1 MKPILLKICFACVLI
16 SAIAR
21 MSNSISDVLIA
32 VGIVAAIGALIWL
45 YEQGYLKINYRVREI
60 VKTIAKWIIIAV
72 GIIYLTAMVGY
83 AGYTAMN
90 GTGYQG
96 LFVIA
101 IAGIV
106 IGISWYMT
114 RWRRWWIKFL
124 RTFLRKDQ
132 IRTLDLKI
140 GAVSYEEYDYSSG
153 ALYCL
158 RPKEGVFIGTTR
170 IFISP
175 DTLDDS
181 KNERLRRFEYMLR
194 ESGIENT
201 LNVDY
206 TDGCIYADVSVTVDC
221 RRMNVEK
228 QTLLRNA
235 FIYLKD
241 SNYQGDYF
249 GKYVGEY
256 GTILFQST
264 AVEVVRAVRVKP
276 REEYYIYPDSG
287 FQSEDAYLFIEYY
300 PDWTNGEYT
309 LIAEKEFFSRWRK
322 RTEFDNKDQAYT
334 DFDVSS
340 TAYFAAIENGDKKE
354 QKYSREDI
362 EKAALWLIRYDEVDY
377 IKELLSNPHDETE
390 YWAARFFHDVI
401 PELAEATAQ
410 SLVDKCD
417 NPVIVANSKRLL
429 AQWRKEK
436 HGKEE
441 VSDEN

>member
-21 MSNSISDVLIA
+21 MANSISDVLIA
-32 VGIVAAIGALIWL
+32 VGIIAAIGALIWL
-45 YEQGYLKINYRVREI
+45 YKRGYIRINYQVQEL
-60 VKTIAKWIIIAV
+60 VKTIFKWVIIIAAILYIV
-72 GIIYLTAMVGY
+72 CLICFVGY
-83 AGYTAMN
+83 KAIEGGDYV
-90 GTGYQG
+90 G
-96 LFVIA
+96 L
-101 IAGIV
+101 IV
-106 IGISWYMT
+106 ITLAGGIFGVSYYLT

-124 RTFLRKDQ
+124 RTFLRKDEMLA
-132 IRTLDLKI
+132 LDLKI
-140 GAVSYEEYDYSSG
+140 GADSYEEYDYSSG
-153 ALYCL
+153 ARYSL
-158 RPKEGVFIGTTR
+158 RPKKGVFIGNTR
-170 IFISP
+170 IFVSP

-181 KNERLRRFEYMLR
+181 MNERLRRFDNMLR

-309 LIAEKEFFSRWRK
+309 LIAEKEFFSQWRK

-340 TAYFAAIENGDKKE
+340 ISYFAALENGDKKE

-377 IKELLSNPHDETE
+377 MKELLSNPHEETE

-410 SLVDKCD
+410 RLVDNCD
-417 NPVIVANSKRLL
+417 NLVIATNAKRLL
-429 AQWRKEK
+429 ALWRKDKQREG
-436 HGKEE
+436 GKP
-441 VSDEN
+441 

>member
-1 MKPILLKICFACVLI
+1 MKTIWPKIGFACVLI
-16 SAIAR
+16 SSIAR
-21 MSNSISDVLIA
+21 MANSVSDVLVA
-32 VGIVAAIGALIWL
+32 VGIIVAIGVLIWL
-45 YEQGYLKINYRVREI
+45 YEQGYLKINYQVREI
-60 VKTIAKWIIIAV
+60 VKTIAKWIIVAV
-72 GIIYLTAMVGY
+72 GVIYLTAMVGY
-83 AGYTAMN
+83 AGYTAIN

-101 IAGIV
+101 ITGIV

-132 IRTLDLKI
+132 IRALDLKI
-140 GAVSYEEYDYSSG
+140 GADSYEEYDYSSG
-153 ALYCL
+153 SRYSL
-158 RPKEGVFIGTTR
+158 RPKEGVFIGNTR

-181 KNERLRRFEYMLR
+181 MNERLRKFDNMLR
-194 ESGIENT
+194 ECGIEDAI
-201 LNVDY
+201 NVDY
-206 TDGCIYADVSVTVDC
+206 SEGCIYADVSATVDC
-221 RRMNVEK
+221 RRMNVAK
-228 QTLLRNA
+228 QTLFRNA
-235 FIYLKD
+235 FIYLQD

-264 AVEVVRAVRVKP
+264 AVEVIRAVRVKP

-287 FQSEDAYLFIEYY
+287 FQSEDAYPFIEYY

-334 DFDVSS
+334 DFDISS
-340 TAYFAAIENGDKKE
+340 IAYFAAIENGDKKE
-354 QKYSREDI
+354 KKYTREDM

-377 IKELLSNPHDETE
+377 MKELLSNPHEETE

-410 SLVDKCD
+410 RLVDNCD
-417 NPVIVANSKRLL
+417 KPVIAANAKRLL
-429 AQWRKEK
+429 AQWRNDKQRK
-436 HGKEE
+436 
-441 VSDEN
+441 DD

>member
-1 MKPILLKICFACVLI
+1 MKSIWYIIGIGCFLI

-21 MSNSISDVLIA
+21 MANSISDVLIA
-32 VGIVAAIGALIWL
+32 VGVIAAIGVLIWL
-45 YEQGYLKINYRVREI
+45 YERGYIRIYYRVQEL
-60 VKTIAKWIIIAV
+60 VKTIFKRVIIIAV
-72 GIIYLTAMVGY
+72 ILYIVSLICFIGYKAIGGEDYVG
-83 AGYTAMN
+83 
-90 GTGYQG
+90 
-96 LFVIA
+96 L
-101 IAGIV
+101 IV
-106 IGISWYMT
+106 ITLAGGIFGVSYYLT

-124 RTFLRKDQ
+124 RTFLRKDEM
-132 IRTLDLKI
+132 RALDLKI
-140 GAVSYEEYDYSSG
+140 GADSYEEYDYSSG
-153 ALYCL
+153 ARYCL

-194 ESGIENT
+194 ENGIENT

-241 SNYQGDYF
+241 SNYQGGYF

-436 HGKEE
+436 QEKN
-441 VSDEN
+441 STMIR

>member
-1 MKPILLKICFACVLI
+1 MA
-16 SAIAR
+16 
-21 MSNSISDVLIA
+21 NSISDVLIA
-32 VGIVAAIGALIWL
+32 VGVIAAIGVLIWL
-45 YEQGYLKINYRVREI
+45 YERGYIRIYYRVQEL
-60 VKTIAKWIIIAV
+60 VKTIFKRVIIIAV
-72 GIIYLTAMVGY
+72 ILYIVSLICFIGYKAIGGEDYVG
-83 AGYTAMN
+83 
-90 GTGYQG
+90 
-96 LFVIA
+96 L
-101 IAGIV
+101 IV
-106 IGISWYMT
+106 ITLAGGIFGVSYYLT

-124 RTFLRKDQ
+124 RTFLRKDEM
-132 IRTLDLKI
+132 RALDLKI
-140 GAVSYEEYDYSSG
+140 GADSYEEYDYSSG
-153 ALYCL
+153 ARYCL

-241 SNYQGDYF
+241 SNYQGGYF

-287 FQSEDAYLFIEYY
+287 FQSEDAYLFFEYY

-436 HGKEE
+436 QEKN
-441 VSDEN
+441 STMIR

>member
-1 MKPILLKICFACVLI
+1 MA
-16 SAIAR
+16 
-21 MSNSISDVLIA
+21 NSISDVLIA
-32 VGIVAAIGALIWL
+32 VGVIAAIGVLIWL
-45 YEQGYLKINYRVREI
+45 YERGYIRIYYRVQEL
-60 VKTIAKWIIIAV
+60 VKTIFKRVIIIAV
-72 GIIYLTAMVGY
+72 ILYIVSLICFIGYKAIGGEDYVG
-83 AGYTAMN
+83 
-90 GTGYQG
+90 
-96 LFVIA
+96 L
-101 IAGIV
+101 IV
-106 IGISWYMT
+106 ITLAGGIFGVSYYLT

-124 RTFLRKDQ
+124 RTFLRKDEM
-132 IRTLDLKI
+132 RALDLKI
-140 GAVSYEEYDYSSG
+140 GADSYEEYDYSSG
-153 ALYCL
+153 ARYCL

-241 SNYQGDYF
+241 SNYQGGYF

-436 HGKEE
+436 QEKN
-441 VSDEN
+441 STMIR

>member
-1 MKPILLKICFACVLI
+1 MKSIWYIIGIGCFLI

-21 MSNSISDVLIA
+21 MANSISDVLIA
-32 VGIVAAIGALIWL
+32 VGVIAAIGVLIWL
-45 YEQGYLKINYRVREI
+45 YERGYIRIYYRVQEL
-60 VKTIAKWIIIAV
+60 VKTIFKRVIIIAV
-72 GIIYLTAMVGY
+72 ILYIVSLICFIGYKAIGGEDYVG
-83 AGYTAMN
+83 
-90 GTGYQG
+90 
-96 LFVIA
+96 L
-101 IAGIV
+101 IV
-106 IGISWYMT
+106 ITLAGGIFGVSYYLT

-124 RTFLRKDQ
+124 RTFLRKDEM
-132 IRTLDLKI
+132 RALDLKI
-140 GAVSYEEYDYSSG
+140 GADSYEEYDYSSG
-153 ALYCL
+153 ARYCL

-241 SNYQGDYF
+241 SNYQGGYF

-436 HGKEE
+436 QEKIAL
-441 VSDEN
+441 

>member
-1 MKPILLKICFACVLI
+1 MKSIWYIIGIGCFLI

-21 MSNSISDVLIA
+21 MANSISDVLIA
-32 VGIVAAIGALIWL
+32 VGVIAAIGVLIWL
-45 YEQGYLKINYRVREI
+45 YERGYIRIYYRVQEL
-60 VKTIAKWIIIAV
+60 VKTIFKRVIIIAV
-72 GIIYLTAMVGY
+72 ILYIVSLICFIGYKAIGGEDYVG
-83 AGYTAMN
+83 
-90 GTGYQG
+90 
-96 LFVIA
+96 L
-101 IAGIV
+101 IV
-106 IGISWYMT
+106 ITLAGGIFGVSYYLT

-124 RTFLRKDQ
+124 RTFLRKDEM
-132 IRTLDLKI
+132 RALDLKI
-140 GAVSYEEYDYSSG
+140 GADSYEEYDYSSG
-153 ALYCL
+153 ARYCL

-241 SNYQGDYF
+241 SNYQGGYF
-249 GKYVGEY
+249 GKYVREY

-436 HGKEE
+436 QEKN
-441 VSDEN
+441 STMIR

>member
-1 MKPILLKICFACVLI
+1 MKSIWYIIGIGCFLI

-21 MSNSISDVLIA
+21 MANSISDVLIA
-32 VGIVAAIGALIWL
+32 VGVIAAIGVLIWL
-45 YEQGYLKINYRVREI
+45 YERGYIRIYYRVQEL
-60 VKTIAKWIIIAV
+60 VKTIFKRVIIIAV
-72 GIIYLTAMVGY
+72 ILYIVSLICFIGYKAIGGEDYVG
-83 AGYTAMN
+83 
-90 GTGYQG
+90 
-96 LFVIA
+96 L
-101 IAGIV
+101 IV
-106 IGISWYMT
+106 ITLAGGIFGVSYYLT

-124 RTFLRKDQ
+124 RTFLRKDEM
-132 IRTLDLKI
+132 RALDLKI
-140 GAVSYEEYDYSSG
+140 GADSYEEYDYSSG
-153 ALYCL
+153 ARYCL

-241 SNYQGDYF
+241 SNYQGGYF

-377 IKELLSNPHDETE
+377 IKVLLSNPHDETE

-436 HGKEE
+436 QEKN
-441 VSDEN
+441 STMIR

>member
-1 MKPILLKICFACVLI
+1 MKSIWYIIGIGCFLI

-21 MSNSISDVLIA
+21 MANSISDVLIA
-32 VGIVAAIGALIWL
+32 VGVIAAIGVLIWL
-45 YEQGYLKINYRVREI
+45 YERGYIRIYYRVQEL
-60 VKTIAKWIIIAV
+60 VKTIFKRVIIIAV
-72 GIIYLTAMVGY
+72 ILYIVSLICFIGYKAIGGKDYVG
-83 AGYTAMN
+83 
-90 GTGYQG
+90 
-96 LFVIA
+96 L
-101 IAGIV
+101 IV
-106 IGISWYMT
+106 ITLAGGIFGVSYYLT

-124 RTFLRKDQ
+124 RTFLRKDEM
-132 IRTLDLKI
+132 RALDLKI
-140 GAVSYEEYDYSSG
+140 GADSYEEYDYSSG
-153 ALYCL
+153 ARYCL

-241 SNYQGDYF
+241 SNYQGGYF

-436 HGKEE
+436 QEKN
-441 VSDEN
+441 STMIR

>member
-1 MKPILLKICFACVLI
+1 MKTIWPKIGFACVMI

-21 MSNSISDVLIA
+21 MANSVYDVLVT
-32 VGIVAAIGALIWL
+32 VGIIVAIGVLIWL

-60 VKTIAKWIIIAV
+60 VNTIAKWIIIAV
-72 GIIYLTAMVGY
+72 GVTYLTAMVGY

-90 GTGYQG
+90 GKGYQG

-124 RTFLRKDQ
+124 RTFLRKDEM
-132 IRTLDLKI
+132 RALDLKI
-140 GAVSYEEYDYSSG
+140 GADSYEEYDYSSG
-153 ALYCL
+153 ARYSL

-181 KNERLRRFEYMLR
+181 MNERLRRFDNMLR
-194 ESGIENT
+194 ECGIEST
-201 LNVDY
+201 LSVEY
-206 TDGCIYADVSVTVDC
+206 TDGCIYADVLATVDC
-221 RRMNVEK
+221 RRMNVSK
-228 QTLLRNA
+228 QTLFRNA
-235 FIYLKD
+235 FIYLQG

-264 AVEVVRAVRVKP
+264 TVEVIRAVRVKP

-377 IKELLSNPHDETE
+377 MKELLSNPHDETE

-401 PELAEATAQ
+401 PDLAEATAQ
-410 SLVDKCD
+410 SLMDNCDK
-417 NPVIVANSKRLL
+417 PIIVANAKRLL
-429 AQWRKEK
+429 AQWRRNKQRKE
-436 HGKEE
+436 
-441 VSDEN
+441 D

>member
-1 MKPILLKICFACVLI
+1 MKPIWYIIGLACFLI

-21 MSNSISDVLIA
+21 MANSISDVLVA
-32 VGIVAAIGALIWL
+32 VGIIAAIGVLIWL
-45 YEQGYLKINYRVREI
+45 YEQGYIKINYRVKEI
-60 VKTIAKWIIIAV
+60 VKAIFKWVIIIAAILYIV
-72 GIIYLTAMVGY
+72 CLICFVGY
-83 AGYTAMN
+83 KAIGGDDYV
-90 GTGYQG
+90 G
-96 LFVIA
+96 LIVIA
-101 IAGIV
+101 LAG
-106 IGISWYMT
+106 GIFGVSYYLT

-132 IRTLDLKI
+132 MSALDLKF
-140 GAVSYEEYDYSSG
+140 GADSYEEYDCNSG
-153 ALYCL
+153 VRYCL

-181 KNERLRRFEYMLR
+181 MNERLRRFDNMLR

-264 AVEVVRAVRVKP
+264 AVEIIRAVRVKP
-276 REEYYIYPDSG
+276 REVYYIYPDSG
-287 FQSEDAYLFIEYY
+287 FQSEDAYLFI
-300 PDWTNGEYT
+300 G
-309 LIAEKEFFSRWRK
+309 RC
-322 RTEFDNKDQAYT
+322 
-334 DFDVSS
+334 VSI
-340 TAYFAAIENGDKKE
+340 Y
-354 QKYSREDI
+354 
-362 EKAALWLIRYDEVDY
+362 
-377 IKELLSNPHDETE
+377 
-390 YWAARFFHDVI
+390 
-401 PELAEATAQ
+401 
-410 SLVDKCD
+410 
-417 NPVIVANSKRLL
+417 
-429 AQWRKEK
+429 
-436 HGKEE
+436 
-441 VSDEN
+441 

>member
-1 MKPILLKICFACVLI
+1 MKPIWYIIGIACFLI

-21 MSNSISDVLIA
+21 MANSVSDVLIA
-32 VGIVAAIGALIWL
+32 VCIIAAIGALIWL
-45 YEQGYLKINYRVREI
+45 YEQGYIKINYRVKEI
-60 VKTIAKWIIIAV
+60 VKAIFKWVIIIAGILYIVSLICFIGYKAIRGDDYV
-72 GIIYLTAMVGY
+72 GL
-83 AGYTAMN
+83 
-90 GTGYQG
+90 
-96 LFVIA
+96 
-101 IAGIV
+101 IV
-106 IGISWYMT
+106 ITLAGGMFGVSYYLT

-132 IRTLDLKI
+132 MRALDLKI
-140 GAVSYEEYDYSSG
+140 GADSYEEYDYSSG
-153 ALYCL
+153 ARYSL
-158 RPKEGVFIGTTR
+158 RPKEGVFIGNTR

-181 KNERLRRFEYMLR
+181 MNERLRRFDNMLR
-194 ESGIENT
+194 ECGIENT
-201 LNVDY
+201 LKVDY

-221 RRMNVEK
+221 QRMNVEK

-264 AVEVVRAVRVKP
+264 AVEVIRAVRVKP

-300 PDWTNGEYT
+300 PDWTNGEYI

-377 IKELLSNPHDETE
+377 MKELLSNPHDETE

-410 SLVDKCD
+410 NLVDNCD
-417 NPVIVANSKRLL
+417 KPVIVANAKRLL
-429 AQWRKEK
+429 AQWRKDK
-436 HGKEE
+436 QRKE
-441 VSDEN
+441 D

>member
-1 MKPILLKICFACVLI
+1 MKSIWYIIGIGCFLI

-21 MSNSISDVLIA
+21 MANSISDVLIA
-32 VGIVAAIGALIWL
+32 VGVIAAIGVLIWL
-45 YEQGYLKINYRVREI
+45 YERGYIRIYYRVQEL
-60 VKTIAKWIIIAV
+60 VKTIFKRVIIIAV
-72 GIIYLTAMVGY
+72 ILYIVSLICFIGYKAIGGEDYVG
-83 AGYTAMN
+83 
-90 GTGYQG
+90 
-96 LFVIA
+96 L
-101 IAGIV
+101 IV
-106 IGISWYMT
+106 ITLAGGIFGVSYYLT

-124 RTFLRKDQ
+124 RTFLRKDEM
-132 IRTLDLKI
+132 RALDLKI
-140 GAVSYEEYDYSSG
+140 GADSYEEYDYSSG
-153 ALYCL
+153 ARYCL

-241 SNYQGDYF
+241 SNYQGGYF

-429 AQWRKEK
+429 AHWRKEK
-436 HGKEE
+436 QEKN
-441 VSDEN
+441 STMIR

>member
-1 MKPILLKICFACVLI
+1 MKSIWYIIGIGCFLI

-21 MSNSISDVLIA
+21 MANSISDVLIA
-32 VGIVAAIGALIWL
+32 VGVIAAIGVLIWL
-45 YEQGYLKINYRVREI
+45 YERGYIRIYYRVQEL
-60 VKTIAKWIIIAV
+60 VKTIFKRVIIIAV
-72 GIIYLTAMVGY
+72 ILYIVSLICFIGYKAIGGEDYVG
-83 AGYTAMN
+83 
-90 GTGYQG
+90 
-96 LFVIA
+96 L
-101 IAGIV
+101 IV
-106 IGISWYMT
+106 ITLAGGIFGVSYYLT

-124 RTFLRKDQ
+124 RTFLRKDEM
-132 IRTLDLKI
+132 RALDLKI
-140 GAVSYEEYDYSSG
+140 GADSYEEYDYSSG
-153 ALYCL
+153 ARYCL

-241 SNYQGDYF
+241 SNYQGGYF

-436 HGKEE
+436 QEKN
-441 VSDEN
+441 STMIR

>member
-1 MKPILLKICFACVLI
+1 MKSIWYIIGIGCFLI

-21 MSNSISDVLIA
+21 MANSISDVLIA
-32 VGIVAAIGALIWL
+32 VGVIAAIGVLIWL
-45 YEQGYLKINYRVREI
+45 YERGYIRIYYRVQEL
-60 VKTIAKWIIIAV
+60 VKTIFKRVIIIAV
-72 GIIYLTAMVGY
+72 ILYIVSLICFIGYKAIGGEDYVG
-83 AGYTAMN
+83 
-90 GTGYQG
+90 
-96 LFVIA
+96 L
-101 IAGIV
+101 IV
-106 IGISWYMT
+106 ITLAGGIFGVSYYLT

-124 RTFLRKDQ
+124 RTFLRKDEM
-132 IRTLDLKI
+132 RALDLKI
-140 GAVSYEEYDYSSG
+140 GADSYEEYDYSSG
-153 ALYCL
+153 ARYCL

-241 SNYQGDYF
+241 SNYQGGYF

-334 DFDVSS
+334 DFDVYS

-436 HGKEE
+436 QEKN
-441 VSDEN
+441 STMIR

>member
-21 MSNSISDVLIA
+21 MANSISDVLIA
-32 VGIVAAIGALIWL
+32 VGIIAAIGAMIWL
-45 YEQGYLKINYRVREI
+45 YERGYFRINYRVQEFVKPIFKWVIITAVILYIISLICFIGYNAIDRGDYVSLI
-60 VKTIAKWIIIAV
+60 VLVLAG
-72 GIIYLTAMVGY
+72 GIFGVSYYL
-83 AGYTAMN
+83 
-90 GTGYQG
+90 
-96 LFVIA
+96 
-101 IAGIV
+101 
-106 IGISWYMT
+106 T

-124 RTFLRKDQ
+124 STFLRKDEMHA
-132 IRTLDLKI
+132 LDLKI
-140 GAVSYEEYDYSSG
+140 GADSYEEYDYSSG
-153 ALYCL
+153 SRYCL
-158 RPKEGVFIGTTR
+158 RPKEGVFIGTSR

-181 KNERLRRFEYMLR
+181 MNERLRRFDYMLR

-206 TDGCIYADVSVTVDC
+206 ADGCIYADVSVTVDC

-264 AVEVVRAVRVKP
+264 AVEVIRAVRVKP

-334 DFDVSS
+334 DFGVSS

-377 IKELLSNPHDETE
+377 MKELLSNPHDKTE
-390 YWAARFFHDVI
+390 YWASRFFHDVI

-410 SLVDKCD
+410 RLVDNCD
-417 NPVIVANSKRLL
+417 NPVIATNAKRLL
-429 AQWRKEK
+429 AQWRKDK
-436 HGKEE
+436 QRKE
-441 VSDEN
+441 D

>member
-1 MKPILLKICFACVLI
+1 MKPIWYIIGIACFLI

-21 MSNSISDVLIA
+21 MANSVSDVLIA
-32 VGIVAAIGALIWL
+32 VGIIAAIGALIWL
-45 YEQGYLKINYRVREI
+45 YEQGYIKINYRVKEI
-60 VKTIAKWIIIAV
+60 VKAIFKWVIIIAGILYIVSLICFIGYKAIGGDDYV
-72 GIIYLTAMVGY
+72 GL
-83 AGYTAMN
+83 
-90 GTGYQG
+90 
-96 LFVIA
+96 
-101 IAGIV
+101 IV
-106 IGISWYMT
+106 ITLAGGMFGVSYYLT

-132 IRTLDLKI
+132 MRALDLKI
-140 GAVSYEEYDYSSG
+140 GADSYEEYDYSSG
-153 ALYCL
+153 ARYSL
-158 RPKEGVFIGTTR
+158 RPKEGVFIGNTR

-175 DTLDDS
+175 DALDDS
-181 KNERLRRFEYMLR
+181 MNERLRRFDNMFR

-228 QTLLRNA
+228 QTLFRNA
-235 FIYLKD
+235 FIYLQD
-241 SNYQGDYF
+241 SNYQGGYF
-249 GKYVGEY
+249 GKYVGKY

-264 AVEVVRAVRVKP
+264 AVEVIRAIRVEP
-276 REEYYIYPDSG
+276 REEYYMYPDSG

-300 PDWTNGEYT
+300 PEWTNGEYT

-410 SLVDKCD
+410 SLVDNCD
-417 NPVIVANSKRLL
+417 KPVIVANAKRLL
-429 AQWRKEK
+429 AQWRKDK
-436 HGKEE
+436 QRKE
-441 VSDEN
+441 D